1 MLLRWQKFLVKIQKF
16 KILGHH
22 LRLYIAVV
30 FLVEEA
36 SGCNGLESKIA
47 DLNEEMKRIRLQYQE
62 IVAAND
68 VLRSPRLVPRM
79 GTRLDQIRQL
89 HGASDLAEPQWV
101 RSEPLA
107 RTSRRHP
114 NEQQQIKT
122 SPKRSHQRRS
132 ASAEQ
137 DASAYSRCHGT
148 SAPAADRAGEL
159 DATHRMAS
167 KPSHSDLE
175 QNTSGP
181 YLDGAQKEWS
191 SDGDGRVANPANDL
205 SHTVQTHPEKDVESL
220 QMLYN
225 QYIEVMYT
233 NKANLQH
240 TMMVQQNLFQQ
251 QLAKHNSARLKVRAE
266 QPLSPK
272 SLSRHHTLDSAE
284 CAALQSP
291 AAAAPGSPSNS
302 VQPVSVA
309 TGSDIQMEW
318 VVKRRADGSR
328 YITRRPIRNRIL
340 KERARKL
347 AEERCGLTTDDDAI
361 SELKVGRYWSKEERK
376 RHLEKARDHRRQKEM
391 LLRQQM
397 EGAKEN
403 YESRKE
409 ENVYWKNVRHKG
421 KKTSDDPPPPV
432 PELASQ
438 RSHDTHGKTFNP
450 LLSVTTV

>member
-1 MLLRWQKFLVKIQKF
+1 MQMLLRVHCVT
-16 KILGHH
+16 LGYHFDF
-22 LRLYIAVV
+22 YIAVV
-30 FLVEEA
+30 FLIEQA
-36 SGCNGLESKIA
+36 SGCIGLESKMA
-47 DLNEEMKRIRLQYQE
+47 VLNEEMKRIRLQYQE
-62 IVAAND
+62 IVAATD
-68 VLRSPRLVPRM
+68 LIRSPRLVPRM

-89 HGASDLAEPQWV
+89 HGASDLPEPQWA
-101 RSEPLA
+101 RNEPLA
-107 RTSRRHP
+107 RASRRHP
-114 NEQQQIKT
+114 DEQQQIKT

-137 DASAYSRCHGT
+137 DASAYSSCHGA
-148 SAPAADRAGEL
+148 SAPGMDRAEEF
-159 DATHRMAS
+159 DATHRMMS

-175 QNTSGP
+175 QNTSGL

-191 SDGDGRVANPANDL
+191 SDGDGRVANPANNL
-205 SHTVQTHPEKDVESL
+205 THTTQTHPEKSVESL

-225 QYIEVMYT
+225 QYVEVMYT

-240 TMMVQQNLFQQ
+240 TIMVQQNLFQQ
-251 QLAKHNSARLKVRAE
+251 QLARHNSARLKVGAE
-266 QPLSPK
+266 QPPSPK
-272 SLSRHHTLDSAE
+272 SLSKHHTLDSAE
-284 CAALQSP
+284 CSASQSP
-291 AAAAPGSPSNS
+291 AASAAGNHHSS

-376 RHLEKARDHRRQKEM
+376 GHLEKARDHRRQKEM

-403 YESRKE
+403 YEAKKE
-409 ENVYWKNVRHKG
+409 GNVLELSHRKNVRHKG
-421 KKTSDDPPPPV
+421 KKTSDDPLPLV
-432 PELASQ
+432 QESASQ
-438 RSHDTHGKTFNP
+438 RSHDTHGKTYYP